1 MADNQTPN
9 FEEIPTPK
17 LTLDPM
23 PGDDTQIVEAVTLET
38 NLANTEKNETLPAL
52 DDSLTEEEK
61 FQVEQFSQQ
70 IDLSNSQQI
79 LMYGAG
85 AQQKMASFSET
96 ALEKV
101 RTQDLGEAGELIA
114 GVVVELRNFDAEDEK
129 GFLGFFK
136 RGANK
141 LASLKARYDK
151 AEANVNQIVKALEGH
166 QVTLMRDA
174 AMLDKLYDLNLS
186 YFKELTMYLIAG
198 KKRLEEVRAGQ
209 LSELR
214 AKAQASGKTE
224 DAEAVQKLEAACNR
238 FEKKL
243 SDLDLTRTIA
253 MQTAPQIRLVQNNE
267 MLMIEKIQTTL
278 VNTIPLWKSQMVLAL
293 GLANNEAAL
302 KAQSAVTDMTN
313 ELLRKNAE
321 KLKQSTTEVARESER
336 GIVDIETLRA
346 VNDDLIQ
353 TFDEVMQ
360 IQEEGRLKRA
370 EAEAEMRKM
379 EAELKEKL
387 LEVATK

>member
-38 NLANTEKNETLPAL
+38 NLANTEKNEALPAL

-61 FQVEQFSQQ
+61 LQVEQFSQQ

-387 LEVATK
+387 LEVAAK